1 MAQLEEVAEPR
12 VEVIETVT
20 KEPVTIYDLA
30 YWEQDAERLTALSE
44 GYRGIRPQDLE
55 PEQKDR
61 LLGVLWKE
69 HWLDHQINKQL
80 ALRVGEL
87 STQLAGLLEPKPKAA
102 RRPRVPKA
110 ALPSLGSATVI
121 EIVPDEA

>member
-20 KEPVTIYDLA
+20 EEPVTIYDPA
-30 YWEQDAERLTALSE
+30 YWEQDAQRLAALSE
-44 GYRGIRPQDLE
+44 GYQGIRPQDLE
-55 PEQKDR
+55 PEQKDHLIG
-61 LLGVLWKE
+61 LLWRE
-69 HWLDHQINKQL
+69 HWVDHQVSKAL

-87 STQLAGLLEPKPKAA
+87 ATQLEALAPKPKAPRKA
-102 RRPRVPKA
+102 RVPKA

-121 EIVPDEA
+121 GSMSDEA